1 LVKLAIPKFTSLR
14 LAVIMLGDRLGV
26 AAIER
31 DRVETFT
38 IDAENPGAA
47 LRAEL
52 DARSLPA
59 RTVAIGLSR
68 STVTVKPIELPA
80 ISGATQDM
88 VKFELER
95 HLPIPADDA
104 AFDFAP
110 LPPEIDVDIPT
121 EGKRVLIAAADRR
134 LIDGALRL
142 AEEAKLRPV
151 SITVASHDLLALVET
166 DPRQR
171 VAWLHR
177 VGDAVELLLLYDSMV
192 VFSRSF
198 AAADDTTL
206 LAETRRSLAGAR
218 WHTCDAIW
226 VSGDGAAAAPFLD
239 LGVPISDPPWTE
251 RAERNLADVTEPRG
265 ALDLAVA
272 TASNRNIGSLDLIP
286 AAIKPRRL
294 TRHEMFTVGALV
306 ATLLLALGALLVPGF
321 VENRRLARLN
331 GELARIDPDV
341 KAVERVARELD
352 RKRQLVATVRRVGAT
367 SLQPLAVL
375 RELTEIL
382 PNDAWVTYLAFDAKG
397 VEMTGQAGAAST
409 LIPLLE
415 NSPRLERVEFASPV
429 TRGRDREQFRIRAA
443 WEAPAVAAVP
453 AAAVPSV
460 PAPAA
465 TSSRPTAS
473 VPSAQPAPVPPAAP
487 TAAPPVVRQPRTS
500 EPQMETLGRRR
511 GQGTTPQ

>member
-1 LVKLAIPKFTSLR
+1 
-14 LAVIMLGDRLGV
+14 MLGDRLGV

-59 RTVAIGLSR
+59 RTVAIGLAR
-68 STVTVKPIELPA
+68 STVTVKPIDLPA
-80 ISGATQDM
+80 IAGSTQDM

-104 AFDFAP
+104 AFDFAA
-110 LPPEIDVDIPT
+110 LPPEPDVET
-121 EGKRVLIAAADRR
+121 TTDRR
-134 LIDGALRL
+134 LIDAALRL

-151 SITVASHDLLALVET
+151 SITIAAHDLLALV
-166 DPRQR
+166 DVDRSQR
-171 VAWLHR
+171 IVWLHR
-177 VGDAVELLLLYDSMV
+177 NGDTAELILLHDAMV

-198 AAADDTTL
+198 AAADDATL

-218 WHTCDAIW
+218 WRACDAIW

-239 LGVPISDPPWTE
+239 LGVPISDPPWSA
-251 RAERNLADVTEPRG
+251 RAERRLSQVTEPRG
-265 ALDLAVA
+265 ALELAVA
-272 TASNRNIGSLDLIP
+272 TASNRAIRSLDLIP
-286 AAIKPRRL
+286 AAIKPRRF
-294 TRHEMFTVGALV
+294 TRQEMMTGGVLA
-306 ATLLLALGALLVPGF
+306 ATLLLALGALLVPGI
-321 VENRRLARLN
+321 VESRRLARLN
-331 GELARIDPDV
+331 GEIARIDPDV
-341 KAVERVARELD
+341 RAVEKVARELD
-352 RKRQLVATVRRVGAT
+352 HKRQLVATVEKINAS

-382 PNDAWVTYLAFDAKG
+382 PSDAWVTYLAFDSKG
-397 VEMTGQAGAAST
+397 VELTGQAGAASN

-443 WEAPAVAAVP
+443 WEAPVPPPVVTP
-453 AAAVPSV
+453 AAAPGPRPPALGEAPGAR
-460 PAPAA
+460 PAPA
-465 TSSRPTAS
+465 
-473 VPSAQPAPVPPAAP
+473 
-487 TAAPPVVRQPRTS
+487 RQPGAPR
-500 EPQMETLGRRR
+500 Q
-511 GQGTTPQ
+511 